1 MGPPGGPCGRKIG
14 LGDSKMRNAKKG
26 NPRATR
32 DPKDVI
38 EGLGGTALRV
48 YLVLV
53 KVGRPVGVRELQRM
67 MGFKS
72 PSTAKH
78 HLDRLADMGLVIKD
92 KEGNY
97 QAVYEGE
104 LLPLIYT
111 RLMGRLVPTLAPL
124 GLFGIVVVVTELML
138 FGLRSPSLTLA
149 LTGLSLA
156 LIYLSIKTRR
166 WIERMTKTGTS

>member
-1 MGPPGGPCGRKIG
+1 MKG
-14 LGDSKMRNAKKG
+14 AKKANSRDG
-26 NPRATR
+26 R
-32 DPKDVI
+32 DPRDVI

-78 HLDRLADMGLVIKD
+78 HLDRLADMGLVVKD
-92 KEGNY
+92 REGNY
-97 QAVYEGE
+97 KAVYEGE

-111 RLMGRLVPTLAPL
+111 RLMGRLIPTLAPL

-149 LTGLSLA
+149 LTALSLA
-156 LIYLSIKTRR
+156 LIYLSIRTRR
-166 WIERMTKTGTS
+166 WIEKMTKTETS